1 MTAPLSRLTRLARSL
16 RTSQGRQAARSWTP
30 FSITSFEIT
39 QRMVQAG
46 YAFDLVIDG
55 GANAGQ
61 FARACAMTWPA
72 ARVVSFEPLPT
83 LADEAKTNLSDI
95 SGRVTVHQVA
105 LGPETATV
113 TLHQTPY
120 SLQSSVLKPTSLE
133 FESIEV
139 SQVRLDDVLATA
151 DLPPATLLKLDLQ
164 GYELAALQGA
174 MATLARVEAV
184 LLEVGFEA
192 SYEGEPSFEA
202 LRSFLAEHGFAFRRP
217 FDVLWEDGQIT
228 QMDALF
234 TRTDA

>member
-1 MTAPLSRLTRLARSL
+1 MPLLDRFTRLARSL
-16 RTSQGRQAARSWTP
+16 RTSQGREAARSWKP

-39 QRMVQAG
+39 QRLVQAG
-46 YAFDLVIDG
+46 YAFDVVIDG

-61 FARACAMTWPA
+61 FARACAMTWPL
-72 ARVVSFEPLPT
+72 ARVVSFEPLPD
-83 LADEAKTNLSDI
+83 LADEAKGNLADVSD
-95 SGRVTVHQVA
+95 RVTVHQVA

-113 TLHQTPY
+113 TLHHTPY
-120 SLQSSVLKPTSLE
+120 SLQSSVLKPTGLE
-133 FESIEV
+133 FETIDV
-139 SQVRLDDVLATA
+139 PQVRLDDVLGGT

-174 MATLARVEAV
+174 TETLARVDAV
-184 LLEVGFEA
+184 LLEVGFET

-202 LRSFLAEHGFAFRRP
+202 LRSFLADHGFAFRRP

-234 TRTDA
+234 TRPDA